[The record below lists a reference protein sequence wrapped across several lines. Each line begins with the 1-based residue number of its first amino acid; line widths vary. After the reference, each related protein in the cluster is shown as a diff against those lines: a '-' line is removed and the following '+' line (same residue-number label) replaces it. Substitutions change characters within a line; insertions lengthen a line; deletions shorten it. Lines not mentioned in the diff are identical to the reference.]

1 MTHLTLDQIWL
12 NTCRVGL
19 IVNIFNLINIKLQQ
33 LICYSIKTKDINTFD
48 KISIVHHLSTQC
60 KLGRV
65 SHTFDRKYKETVST
79 EKIFILVSVNIHKN
93 IFLYTFQ

>member
-12 NTCRVGL
+12 NTYRVGL

-48 KISIVHHLSTQC
+48 INFNSASLIN
-60 KLGRV
+60 
-65 SHTFDRKYKETVST
+65 TV
-79 EKIFILVSVNIHKN
+79 
-93 IFLYTFQ
+93 